1 LLVSLRAYPPV
12 QRLWRSVMIKRVVL
26 PESELPDH
34 WYNIVA
40 DLPERLPPHLNPV
53 SLDPLKPSD
62 LATLLPQEIVKQE
75 FSTERWIE
83 IPERVREVYKIWR
96 PTPLARAERFER
108 ALDTPA
114 KIYFKWEAVSPP
126 GSHKPNTSVAQ
137 AYYAAEEGARRLTTE
152 TGAGQWGSALSFAGA
167 LFGLDVTVYMVSAS
181 YRQKPYRR
189 LLMQTWGATVHSSP
203 TELTQAG
210 RDILAKDPDCP
221 GSIGIAIS
229 EAVED
234 ALGRDDTR
242 LGLGSI
248 MHAVLLHQ
256 TVIGQEAK
264 KQMELMGDYPDVVLG
279 AVGGGSN
286 YAGLAYPF
294 MYDRLTGA
302 RPDTRFVAA
311 EPAACPTLTQG
322 IRSYDLPDTA
332 GLGPA
337 LYMHTLGHGFIPAPI
352 HAGGLRY
359 HGDAPSLC
367 ALLAHGH
374 VEAKAHAQSEVF
386 DAAVR
391 FARSEGFVIAPES
404 AHAVRSAMDEALAA
418 REAGEARVILC
429 NISGHGDFDLTA
441 FDEFLAGNLQ
451 DYFASDSDIKAG
463 LSSVPIP
470 ESVA

>member
-1 LLVSLRAYPPV
+1 MRQAVNARN
-12 QRLWRSVMIKRVVL
+12 WRYGVAAFTKKAILS
-26 PESELPDH
+26 ESALPDK

-53 SLDPLKPSD
+53 SLDPLKPTD
-62 LATLLPQEIVKQE
+62 LATLLPKEVIRQE

-96 PTPLARAERFER
+96 PTPLVRAERLER

-137 AYYAAEEGARRLTTE
+137 AYYAAEEGARRLATE
-152 TGAGQWGSALSFAGA
+152 TGAGQWGSALSFAAA
-167 LFGLDVTVYMVSAS
+167 LFGLEPTVYMVRAS
-181 YRQKPYRR
+181 YNQKPYRR
-189 LLMQTWGATVHSSP
+189 LLMQAWGATVHASP
-203 TELTQAG
+203 TNLTQAG

-242 LGLGSI
+242 FALGSI
-248 MHAVLLHQ
+248 MHSVLLHQ

-264 KQMELMGDYPDVVLG
+264 KQMEMMGDYPDVVLG

-294 MYDRLTGA
+294 MHDRLTKA
-302 RPDTRFVAA
+302 QPDTRFVAA
-311 EPAACPTLTQG
+311 EPTACPTLTRGTQ
-322 IRSYDLPDTA
+322 SYDFPDTA

-359 HGDAPSLC
+359 HGVAPSLC
-367 ALLAHGH
+367 ALIEHGH
-374 VEAKAHAQSEVF
+374 MEAKAHAQNAVF
-386 DAAVR
+386 DAAIR

-404 AHAVRSAMDEALAA
+404 AHAVRSAMDEAIAA
-418 REAGEARVILC
+418 REAGEARVILASV
-429 NISGHGDFDLTA
+429 SGHGHFDLSA
-441 FDEFLAGNLQ
+441 YDEYLSGRLE
-451 DYFASDSDIKAG
+451 DYIVSDSEIDEGIAT
-463 LSSVPIP
+463 LPVP
-470 ESVA
+470 ETA